1 MLPHAGS
8 DAAPVAGLCGH
19 GGVDAWGSF
28 ADGPPKSTGEQGAG
42 CVERLLQSRGGCMRL
57 VVPVLLSL
65 LQHPLAQLALSAV
78 LWWPGGSGRWPW
90 YGVTLLL
97 GTWPVHGV
105 VLQPQRV

>member
-1 MLPHAGS
+1 MQGVMQLLWQDSVAMGGLMLGEA
-8 DAAPVAGLCGH
+8 LQM
-19 GGVDAWGSF
+19 
-28 ADGPPKSTGEQGAG
+28 GPPKSTGEQGAG
-42 CVERLLQSRGGCMRL
+42 CVERLLQSRGGCMQL

-97 GTWPVHGV
+97 GTGPVHGV